1 MRTRE
6 ESLEIIRNA
15 LGGNFSTGSPAGKRV
30 RTRDDSLRILQS
42 AETEPAPSVILNREA
57 VKNPENRTPGAENDS
72 PMFPNDVGA
81 TLAVARPNGSPTG
94 EPGFP
99 RPRRQNQWVP
109 AAEAPLEA
117 EVAGEAE
124 RMSAP
129 PCRSSSMSLTK
140 PPSM

>member
-72 PMFPNDVGA
+72 PMFHNDVGA
-81 TLAVARPNGSPTG
+81 TLAVARPHGSPTG
-94 EPGFP
+94 DPWTP
-99 RPRRQNQWVP
+99 QP
-109 AAEAPLEA
+109 AAPGGSPFRGASRR
-117 EVAGEAE
+117 G
-124 RMSAP
+124 
-129 PCRSSSMSLTK
+129 
-140 PPSM
+140 

>member
-15 LGGNFSTGSPAGKRV
+15 LGGNISTGSPAGKRV

-72 PMFPNDVGA
+72 PMFHNDVGA
-81 TLAVARPNGSPTG
+81 TLAVARKLIAIARIT
-94 EPGFP
+94 
-99 RPRRQNQWVP
+99 
-109 AAEAPLEA
+109 
-117 EVAGEAE
+117 
-124 RMSAP
+124 
-129 PCRSSSMSLTK
+129 
-140 PPSM
+140 